1 MQKATVAYSIYIFD
15 NSSWTEMND
24 ETTGPPN
31 HPNLSLSKYVEN
43 IWKQKHSAVGST
55 VKTWSLKSWEQIYA
69 NMKQLHLTQTC
80 ESLWWI
86 SLMRNL
92 ATNGNQP
99 RNPHF
104 HSPSTCSKKSPRS
117 TMNDETPAPPNHPNL
132 SLSQDAGKVWESDI
146 MTCRSIQRFCGA
158 HPTHQ
163 ALAPSSPISFNR
175 KSMSVTDA
183 FVFSASAKAWK
194 QRQIKA
200 GVFIQGSTVQIM
212 ITEIQRTHGI

>member
-15 NSSWTEMND
+15 HSPWKEMND

-55 VKTWSLKSWEQIYA
+55 IKTWSLKSWEQIFA
-69 NMKQLHLTQTC
+69 NMNKNTFN
-80 ESLWWI
+80 SNMWI

-92 ATNGNQP
+92 ANNGNQP

-117 TMNDETPAPPNHPNL
+117 TMNDETPAPPNHPNHPNL

-163 ALAPSSPISFNR
+163 ALAPSAP
-175 KSMSVTDA
+175 MSLKNKPMLVTDE

-194 QRQIKA
+194 RRQIKA
-200 GVFIQGSTVQIM
+200 GVFIQGSTVQIV
-212 ITEIQRTHGI
+212 ITEIRRTHDI

>member
-1 MQKATVAYSIYIFD
+1 
-15 NSSWTEMND
+15 
-24 ETTGPPN
+24 
-31 HPNLSLSKYVEN
+31 
-43 IWKQKHSAVGST
+43 
-55 VKTWSLKSWEQIYA
+55 
-69 NMKQLHLTQTC
+69 
-80 ESLWWI
+80 
-86 SLMRNL
+86 MRNL
-92 ATNGNQP
+92 ANNGNQP

-163 ALAPSSPISFNR
+163 ALAPSAPIWLSHKKMF
-175 KSMSVTDA
+175 VTHLLIL
-183 FVFSASAKAWK
+183 SASVKAWR

-200 GVFIQGSTVQIM
+200 GVFIQGSTVQIV
-212 ITEIQRTHGI
+212 ITEIRRTHDI